1 MGAALLPYRN
11 VKQTPGCNSS
21 HVHDLTWCTLF
32 FQGCD
37 SSLKETKRK
46 HDFRFCFFVVV
57 FFVTILDVLA
67 ATLWEV
73 ELAVRGVILWA
84 NHPRF
89 HPEPQNKPPRSH
101 SGSLLRTWRKL
112 LHASAILPITSDARF
127 MVGWASAWLLN
138 FSRTRRVKNLSR
150 AERKADVAI
159 RNLSLQICTLHGEAL
174 GSGRR
179 DSLVSL
185 VSGLLCGP
193 PSFSAYASSVR

>member
-1 MGAALLPYRN
+1 MSQAFSSVYGTLLICLSFPLLPAGCFTAMGAALLPYRN

-21 HVHDLTWCTLF
+21 HVHDLKWCTLF

-46 HDFRFCFFVVV
+46 HDFRYFFCFL
-57 FFVTILDVLA
+57 FFCYNTLA
-67 ATLWEV
+67 ATFWEV

-84 NHPRF
+84 NHPQF

-101 SGSLLRTWRKL
+101 SGSLLRTWQKL
-112 LHASAILPITSDARF
+112 LHASAFLPITSDARF

-150 AERKADVAI
+150 AE
-159 RNLSLQICTLHGEAL
+159 S
-174 GSGRR
+174 RR
-179 DSLVSL
+179 SN
-185 VSGLLCGP
+185 
-193 PSFSAYASSVR
+193 